1 MFIFEKKPKS
11 YFAEAYRTLRTNIQY
26 SSYDKKLKTVL
37 VTSADNKEGKSTICG
52 NLALSFAQ
60 NKRKVLLVDCDLR
73 TPSLHKMFNVS
84 NVYGLTEVLL
94 GTKRIDEAVKNY
106 NNKIDILPSG
116 TISSDPSEL
125 LESDEFIELLEVL
138 KEKYDLI
145 ILDSSPVRVV
155 SDAQI
160 LAAKVDGTIL
170 VAKKNK
176 TKLENIKEAK
186 DLLKRVGANL
196 VGVVLNY
203 NEKIGRKNKKY
214 YTNKEIAVN

>member
-125 LESDEFIELLEVL
+125 LESDELIELLEVL

>member
-1 MFIFEKKPKS
+1 
-11 YFAEAYRTLRTNIQY
+11 
-26 SSYDKKLKTVL
+26 
-37 VTSADNKEGKSTICG
+37 
-52 NLALSFAQ
+52 
-60 NKRKVLLVDCDLR
+60 
-73 TPSLHKMFNVS
+73 MFNVS

-94 GTKRIDEAVKNY
+94 GTKKIDEAVKNY
-106 NNKIDILPSG
+106 NNKIDILPAG

-125 LESDEFIELLEVL
+125 LESDELIELLEVL

>member
-155 SDAQI
+155 SDAQL